1 MYLCRMP
8 RQFTRAE
15 KTLSATFDDIPRR
28 IFLDSSALQALQSY
42 GGFIYE
48 NAALDAAARIHRDP
62 TGVDKLTALRCIM
75 EVAQRAPF
83 KFALSHNSFL
93 EVTRR
98 GDTRYLFTVGLPT
111 YWTTGARAL
120 KRLPR
125 LLLTSRSQ
133 QRPTRARTTIS
144 APVTEP

>member
-1 MYLCRMP
+1 MP

-48 NAALDAAARIHRDP
+48 NA
-62 TGVDKLTALRCIM
+62 
-75 EVAQRAPF
+75 
-83 KFALSHNSFL
+83 
-93 EVTRR
+93 
-98 GDTRYLFTVGLPT
+98 
-111 YWTTGARAL
+111 TGARAL